1 MKFSLQ
7 HNRIQLSQSTFL
19 YGLVKRR
26 EIEDPVRDR
35 DKEKGYVTPIFPI
48 DQFFSVA

>member
-7 HNRIQLSQSTFL
+7 DNRIQLSQSTFL

-26 EIEDPVRDR
+26 EIEDPMSER
-35 DKEKGYVTPIFPI
+35 DKNSKGFV
-48 DQFFSVA
+48 SLKSL